1 MTGFSTGNHDLDLVL
16 RMGSALLVGAAVGL
30 ERQFHQRVAGTR
42 TNALVA
48 AGAAAFVI
56 SAAALTNNL
65 DSQARIAAQIV
76 SGIGFLGAG
85 VIFKE
90 GVYVHGLNTAATIW
104 CSAAIGTLFG
114 MGQYFLGLLTGVIV
128 VFTNVVLRPL
138 ALRLSPMA
146 PPTRE
151 QGVIY
156 TLVMDCPAEHQQEA
170 RELLLKQFEG
180 SPLTVT
186 GLESGAGATASRAKI
201 AASLRTV
208 GRHDELMEKAIAA
221 MSALHDIRA
230 ASWNMSTQILE

>member
-1 MTGFSTGNHDLDLVL
+1 MTGFSTGSHELDLIL

-56 SAAALTNNL
+56 SGAALTNNL

-114 MGQYFLGLLTGVIV
+114 MGQYFLGALTGAIV

-138 ALRLSPMA
+138 AMKLSPMA
-146 PPTRE
+146 PPTKD
-151 QGVIY
+151 QGVVY
-156 TLVMDCPAEHQQEA
+156 TLVVDCPVEHQQEA
-170 RELLLKQFEG
+170 RQLLLKQFEDG
-180 SPLTVT
+180 PMTVT
-186 GLESGAGATASRAKI
+186 GLESTAGATAARAKI
-201 AASLRTV
+201 AASIRTV
-208 GRHDELMEKAIAA
+208 GRHDELIENAITAVNTI
-221 MSALHDIRA
+221 HGIQA
-230 ASWNMSTQILE
+230 ASWNMNTQILE

>member
-1 MTGFSTGNHDLDLVL
+1 MIGFSTGNHDLDLVL

-48 AGAAAFVI
+48 AGAAAFIV

-90 GVYVHGLNTAATIW
+90 GVFVHGLNTAATIW

-114 MGQYFLGLLTGVIV
+114 MGQYFLGLLTGAIVI
-128 VFTNVVLRPL
+128 FTNVVLRPL
-138 ALRLSPMA
+138 ALKLSPMA

-156 TLVMDCPAEHQQEA
+156 TLVLDCPVERQLEA
-170 RELLLKQFEG
+170 RELLLKEFEA

-186 GLESGAGATASRAKI
+186 GLESAPGATASRAKV
-201 AASLRTV
+201 AASLRAV
-208 GRHDELMEKAIAA
+208 GRHDESIEKAIAA
-221 MSALHDIRA
+221 ISALHDIRA

>member
-1 MTGFSTGNHDLDLVL
+1 MIGFSTGNHDVDLVL

-48 AGAAAFVI
+48 AGAAAFIV

-90 GVYVHGLNTAATIW
+90 GVFVHGLNTAATIW

-128 VFTNVVLRPL
+128 IFTNVVLRPL
-138 ALRLSPMA
+138 ALKLSPMA
-146 PPTRE
+146 PPTKE

-156 TLVMDCPAEHQQEA
+156 TLVLDCPVERQLEA
-170 RELLLKQFEG
+170 RELLLKQFEVG
-180 SPLTVT
+180 PLTVT
-186 GLESGAGATASRAKI
+186 GLESAPGATASRAKV
-201 AASLRTV
+201 AASLRAV
-208 GRHDELMEKAIAA
+208 GRHDLFMEKAIAA
-221 MSALHDIRA
+221 ISALHDIRA